1 MNSESLVATEK
12 MLDVV
17 KRLLDEQEPDSLFPR
32 ILNIARVGLPRNFP
46 DPLDVFLLRCLQKTS
61 SKFEF

>member
-17 KRLLDEQEPDSLFPR
+17 KILLDEQEPGMLFPK
-32 ILNIARVGLPRNFP
+32 ILNIAREVLS
-46 DPLDVFLLRCLQKTS
+46 LSLIHI
-61 SKFEF
+61 